1 MKLTSIAVA
10 LFLSLSATAMPVAD
24 AEGDNAATPLPIADV
39 EADTAAAIP
48 VANVEAETPT
58 TETPVAEIEEDN
70 ADIEED
76 NADIEEDT
84 PDVEGDA
91 HAALEAR
98 RVKCR
103 FKKIGWKNVRC
114 FYQGGDWSQYA
125 FFLLE
130 RRPLSNA
137 NLWSIARGLRSVR
150 ILPSMP
156 RILSSLRAIS
166 RTSLLAKVWIP
177 NQSGVWL
184 FTNCTRALY
193 STCPE
198 LCIVPGLTGRKS
210 SGMVRDHRAIRSSFF
225 SM

>member
-114 FYQGGDWSQYA
+114 FYQGGDWSHSWFEISA
-125 FFLLE
+125 N
-130 RRPLSNA
+130 SAVNA
-137 NLWSIARGLRSVR
+137 KNLIF
-150 ILPSMP
+150 
-156 RILSSLRAIS
+156 
-166 RTSLLAKVWIP
+166 TSCNIKDIP
-177 NQSGVWL
+177 A
-184 FTNCTRALY
+184 C
-193 STCPE
+193 
-198 LCIVPGLTGRKS
+198 
-210 SGMVRDHRAIRSSFF
+210 
-225 SM
+225 

>member
-1 MKLTSIAVA
+1 FHFAIANMKLTSIAVA

-48 VANVEAETPT
+48 VANVEADTPT
-58 TETPVAEIEEDN
+58 TETPVAEIEV
-70 ADIEED
+70 D

-91 HAALEAR
+91 PAALEAR

-177 NQSGVWL
+177 IQSGVWL

>member
-48 VANVEAETPT
+48 VANVEADTPT
-58 TETPVAEIEEDN
+58 TETPVAEIEV
-70 ADIEED
+70 D

-91 HAALEAR
+91 PAALEAR

>member
-39 EADTAAAIP
+39 EADT
-48 VANVEAETPT
+48 PT
-58 TETPVAEIEEDN
+58 TETPVAEIEVDN

-91 HAALEAR
+91 PAALEAR

-114 FYQGGDWSQYA
+114 FYQGGDWSHSWFEISA
-125 FFLLE
+125 N
-130 RRPLSNA
+130 SAVNA
-137 NLWSIARGLRSVR
+137 KNLIF
-150 ILPSMP
+150 
-156 RILSSLRAIS
+156 
-166 RTSLLAKVWIP
+166 TSCNIKDIP
-177 NQSGVWL
+177 A
-184 FTNCTRALY
+184 C
-193 STCPE
+193 
-198 LCIVPGLTGRKS
+198 
-210 SGMVRDHRAIRSSFF
+210 
-225 SM
+225 

>member
-58 TETPVAEIEEDN
+58 TETPVAE
-70 ADIEED
+70 IEED

>member
-48 VANVEAETPT
+48 VANVEADTPT
-58 TETPVAEIEEDN
+58 TETPVAEIEV
-70 ADIEED
+70 D

-91 HAALEAR
+91 PAALEAR

-114 FYQGGDWSQYA
+114 FYQGGDWSHSWFEISA
-125 FFLLE
+125 K
-130 RRPLSNA
+130 
-137 NLWSIARGLRSVR
+137 
-150 ILPSMP
+150 LPSMP

-166 RTSLLAKVWIP
+166 RTSLLAKGAVFDMP
-177 NQSGVWL
+177 RTVHR
-184 FTNCTRALY
+184 TRPHWEKVIGY
-193 STCPE
+193 GQGSQ
-198 LCIVPGLTGRKS
+198 GY
-210 SGMVRDHRAIRSSFF
+210 SFF
-225 SM
+225 VLFNIDLALQTRLPSYCSIILA

>member
-137 NLWSIARGLRSVR
+137 NLWSSIARGLRSVR

-166 RTSLLAKVWIP
+166 RTSLLAKV
-177 NQSGVWL
+177 
-184 FTNCTRALY
+184 
-193 STCPE
+193 
-198 LCIVPGLTGRKS
+198 
-210 SGMVRDHRAIRSSFF
+210 
-225 SM
+225 